1 MINKLLNIL
10 FVLLLGVFSLYLIQ
24 GACFRLVEPYAKLR
38 LGLAWGSS
46 DTTKMNSIISKLPLD
61 HFAQPPIKEGFDI
74 IKEELAY
81 ARKIM
86 SFNRPARD
94 RYYNYVRSQVD
105 PLRNFEITNLGM
117 VKEVVLPGLRRP
129 ATSLDVANGLAR
141 RESLPVDFSKA
152 LFVRVIPQ
160 TSRLVYEQSFGQ
172 WEKAFAFLLNHG
184 ISCVLLSPKNS
195 EELSTQLSYLQA
207 QHSNF
212 CENIFAYA
220 EGQAVGLLDNAVNGN
235 EEISLRCLIV
245 KDPSEEVLF
254 NEHPN
259 PVWFMGITS
268 QVAADEQ
275 VLLSMTKRAQLYRDS
290 PLVFHSRLS
299 GLIYEESKWE
309 NLALTSFP
317 MSYILN
323 CLEFYPDSLPFVHE
337 VKEMA
342 ENNVSSSL
350 AGLGKPSQEI
360 GEISSL
366 SIDDFEYSN
375 PEPNFD
381 CEVVREYRQINK
393 GDAGVADLTNRE
405 LVLQIGSSFEEM
417 GVNVLEQIAD
427 QDPMFYRFYL
437 SLKEIGTSQN

>member
-1 MINKLLNIL
+1 MISKLLNIL
-10 FVLLLGVFSLYLIQ
+10 FVLLLGAFSLYLIQ

-46 DTTKMNSIISKLPLD
+46 DAMKMNSILSKLPLD

-74 IKEELAY
+74 LKEELAY

-141 RESLPVDFSKA
+141 REGLPVVFSKA

-160 TSRLVYEQSFGQ
+160 SSRLVYEQSFGQ

-220 EGQAVGLLDNAVNGN
+220 EGKAVGLLDNAVNGN

-254 NEHPN
+254 NDHPN

-268 QVAADEQ
+268 QVATDEQ

-323 CLEFYPDSLPFVHE
+323 CLEFYPDSIPFVHE
-337 VKEMA
+337 AREMA
-342 ENNVSSSL
+342 EHNVSSSFM
-350 AGLGKPSQEI
+350 GSEFSQGI
-360 GEISSL
+360 GGITSL

-393 GDAGVADLTNRE
+393 GDAEVADLTNRE